1 LGKASNSIPGGAVHE
16 PWNVPGAF
24 DHGYPEPIVDHAA
37 ERLEALDRL
46 SKLPKGV
53 QVAQNPHD
61 DDLKIKPVKKAAA
74 KKPAA
79 KKSNQEA
86 LLINDFE

>member
-1 LGKASNSIPGGAVHE
+1 VHE

-46 SKLPKGV
+46 KKLPKGA
-53 QVAQNPHD
+53 QVANSPQD
-61 DDLKIKPVKKAAA
+61 DDAKVKLAKKAAV
-74 KKPAA
+74 KKSAA

-86 LLINDFE
+86 LLIHDFE

>member
-1 LGKASNSIPGGAVHE
+1 
-16 PWNVPGAF
+16 
-24 DHGYPEPIVDHAA
+24 VDHAA

-46 SKLPKGV
+46 KKLPKGV

-61 DDLKIKPVKKAAA
+61 DDLKIKPVKKTAA

>member
-1 LGKASNSIPGGAVHE
+1 MK
-16 PWNVPGAF
+16 
-24 DHGYPEPIVDHAA
+24 
-37 ERLEALDRL
+37 
-46 SKLPKGV
+46 KLPKGV

-61 DDLKIKPVKKAAA
+61 DDLKIKPVKKTAA